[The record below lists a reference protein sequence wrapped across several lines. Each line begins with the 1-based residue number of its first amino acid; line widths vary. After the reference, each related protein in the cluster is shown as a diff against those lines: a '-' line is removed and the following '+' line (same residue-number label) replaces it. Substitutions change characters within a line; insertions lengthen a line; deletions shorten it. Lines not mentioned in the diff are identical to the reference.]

1 MVVKPSDSDSSY
13 HCYQGSISPTST
25 TLIVRIKE
33 GEPEGWNRFMRLY
46 APLIRRW
53 CKKPGGR
60 LTRQDRQDITQEVL
74 IKVGRAVTDF
84 DLKRESR
91 SFRAWLRTITQ
102 NSIVDFLEK
111 KERRR
116 PVSLLMSDTGHFK
129 ETHYQPFELPE
140 NEPEEK
146 AILIRQ
152 VLKTL
157 KSQFSDR
164 DWEIVNLFVNAE
176 KTSSEV
182 AEVMGMNGETVR
194 RIKNRILSRIRDEL
208 LIQEAKLDI

>member
-1 MVVKPSDSDSSY
+1 M
-13 HCYQGSISPTST
+13 
-25 TLIVRIKE
+25 
-33 GEPEGWNRFMRLY
+33 
-46 APLIRRW
+46 
-53 CKKPGGR
+53 
-60 LTRQDRQDITQEVL
+60 
-74 IKVGRAVTDF
+74 DF
-84 DLKRESR
+84 DLKREGR

-116 PVSLLMSDTGHFK
+116 PVSLLMADTGNFK
-129 ETHYQPFELPE
+129 EAFFKPFELPE

-164 DWEIVNLFVNAE
+164 DWDIVNLFVNAE

-182 AEVMGMNGETVR
+182 AEIMGMNGETVR
-194 RIKNRILSRIRDEL
+194 RIKNKILSRIRDEL